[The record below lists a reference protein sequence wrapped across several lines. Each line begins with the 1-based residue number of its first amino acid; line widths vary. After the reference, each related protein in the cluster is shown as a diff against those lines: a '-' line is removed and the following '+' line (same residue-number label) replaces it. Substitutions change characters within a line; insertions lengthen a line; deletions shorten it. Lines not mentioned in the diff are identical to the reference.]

1 MASQVPSNDV
11 RHDVE
16 ATLAARR
23 DLGPEYDEHF
33 IDTLTERLV
42 QRARQEVRSTPA
54 PSEKLTP
61 DMRVA
66 IAICSLIFGIP
77 LVAIATG
84 MAGTPGLV
92 IVCLMI
98 LGVNFAASR

>member
-1 MASQVPSNDV
+1 MASQLPSNEI

-16 ATLAARR
+16 ATLSARR
-23 DLGPEYDEHF
+23 ELGPEYDDHF

-42 QRARQEVRSTPA
+42 QRARQEVQRTPA
-54 PSEKLTP
+54 PHQGLAP
-61 DMRVA
+61 DQRVA
-66 IAICSLIFGIP
+66 VAICSLIFGIP

-84 MAGTPGLV
+84 IAGWPGLLL
-92 IVCLMI
+92 VCLMI

>member
-1 MASQVPSNDV
+1 MASQLPSNDV

-23 DLGPEYDEHF
+23 ELGPEYDDHF

-42 QRARQEVRSTPA
+42 QRARQEVQRTPA
-54 PSEKLTP
+54 PRQGLAA
-61 DMRVA
+61 DQRVA
-66 IAICSLIFGIP
+66 IAICSLVFGIP

-84 MAGTPGLV
+84 IANVPGLI
-92 IVCLMI
+92 IVCVMI
-98 LGVNFAASR
+98 LGINFAASR

>member
-1 MASQVPSNDV
+1 MSSQLPTNDV

-23 DLGPEYDEHF
+23 ELGPAYDDHF

-42 QRARQEVRSTPA
+42 QRARAEVQRTPA
-54 PSEKLTP
+54 PRQGLTP
-61 DMRVA
+61 QMRLAV
-66 IAICSLIFGIP
+66 AICSLIFGIP

-84 MAGTPGLV
+84 LTGVTGLIV
-92 IVCLMI
+92 ICLMI

>member
-1 MASQVPSNDV
+1 MASQLPTNDV
-11 RHDVE
+11 RRDLE

-42 QRARQEVRSTPA
+42 QRARQEVQRTPA
-54 PSEKLTP
+54 PHEGLTP
-61 DMRVA
+61 EMRVA
-66 IAICSLIFGIP
+66 VAICSLIFGIP
-77 LVAIATG
+77 LVAIA
-84 MAGTPGLV
+84 AGVSGVALV